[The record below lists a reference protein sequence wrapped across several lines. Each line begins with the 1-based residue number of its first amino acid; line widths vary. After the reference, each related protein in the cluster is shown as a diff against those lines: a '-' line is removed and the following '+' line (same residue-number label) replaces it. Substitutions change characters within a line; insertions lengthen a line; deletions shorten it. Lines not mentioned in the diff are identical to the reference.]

1 MALRRKGSA
10 TQSPAAAAYVDTP
23 EKRKKR
29 GTTSILRRIS
39 SAIALSV
46 VALVVI
52 GGCTYF
58 GYRMGEHIADNYI
71 EVTPEK
77 QKVVVEEEEDAEYAQ
92 LLKYPP
98 LKERR
103 GIRRI
108 NP

>member
-1 MALRRKGSA
+1 M
-10 TQSPAAAAYVDTP
+10 SPAAASVLDTP
-23 EKRKKR
+23 EKRKIR
-29 GTTSILRRIS
+29 GTTSILQRIS

-52 GGCTYF
+52 GGCAYF

-77 QKVVVEEEEDAEYAQ
+77 QKVVEEDEDAEYAQ

-103 GIRRI
+103 GIRRT

>member
-52 GGCTYF
+52 GGCAYF